1 MNHFT
6 PIIWKS
12 LYTHLDINYNS
23 QIPTTESISNVFPDN
38 PVKFKAHNNFSSS
51 FKFYTDIT
59 VINYLVNKIDALKGT
74 CTKLPIDILCVD
86 EIKLDSWF
94 PDSQFYISGCQFLPF
109 HKDKS
114 KYREVKQFP

>member
-12 LYTHLDINYNS
+12 LYTHLDINYDS

-38 PVKFKAHNNFSSS
+38 SVKFKANNNFSSS

-59 VINYLVNKIDALKGT
+59 VSGNEDWKSENFDLEHLLNIQNKREKSLPEH
-74 CTKLPIDILCVD
+74 KL
-86 EIKLDSWF
+86 F
-94 PDSQFYISGCQFLPF
+94 
-109 HKDKS
+109 S
-114 KYREVKQFP
+114 K